1 MLARNKDL
9 QLLLHGFSFY
19 LGMYVLTLVCL
30 DQLLKD
36 NLSQSNIGWIGFTYV
51 SCEIFGIFVS
61 GVIVNKFK
69 CFCLLSIAITFCAL
83 LSWVGITVLLLYFKV
98 RACILFG
105 IWCGWNFFYGFH
117 IASHF
122 TFHISLSES
131 TTGAIMFG
139 VGELHTLEL
148 LLDGCVFN
156 CSVTLYF
163 LLKIIF

>member
-69 CFCLLSIAITFCAL
+69 CFCFTFVGRNNCFTFIFQSTSLHTVWYLVWLEFFLWLSHRI
-83 LSWVGITVLLLYFKV
+83 S
-98 RACILFG
+98 
-105 IWCGWNFFYGFH
+105 
-117 IASHF
+117 
-122 TFHISLSES
+122 FHISHLFIREHNWSYYVWCRRV
-131 TTGAIMFG
+131 TYTG
-139 VGELHTLEL
+139 
-148 LLDGCVFN
+148 
-156 CSVTLYF
+156 
-163 LLKIIF
+163 IIAGWLCF